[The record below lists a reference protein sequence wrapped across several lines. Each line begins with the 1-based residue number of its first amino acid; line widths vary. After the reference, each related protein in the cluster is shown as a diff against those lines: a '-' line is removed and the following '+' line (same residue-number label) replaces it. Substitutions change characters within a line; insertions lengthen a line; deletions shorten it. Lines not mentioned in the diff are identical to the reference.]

1 MTALHLFS
9 AASFVFVVAFTYR
22 AYYAAPTPGQTPRSA
37 IAEAYLNIVI
47 GFAVNFVANLLILP
61 LAGFHISFSDNLH
74 IGVIYTAV
82 SIVRQYVIRRY
93 FNARLHDLALRFR

>member
-9 AASFVFVVAFTYR
+9 AASFLFVVAFTYR

-37 IAEAYLNIVI
+37 IVEAWTNIII
-47 GFAVNFVANLLILP
+47 GFSLNYVANLLILP
-61 LAGFHISFSDNLH
+61 LAGFHIGPLENFMV
-74 IGVIYTAV
+74 GWIYTAV